1 MKFHHK
7 LWLNQLIQKI
17 QLSIQQ
23 LVGAHWGTKP
33 FLVQQSFFEGL
44 TILKLSSFSDNL
56 INLAY
61 LKLSL
66 KEECCIRSIPVSNHL
81 IASNMCKIYCVGTVG
96 LIYEN
101 IMLGRWKFW
110 LLSELLSTRFSIRNI
125 VKLPSLR
132 RLSIA
137 INFSS
142 KNLSWLKRIL
152 FRFNWRRYQSYQV
165 QF

>member
-1 MKFHHK
+1 M
-7 LWLNQLIQKI
+7 I

-66 KEECCIRSIPVSNHL
+66 KEECCIFID
-81 IASNMCKIYCVGTVG
+81 CVGTVG

-101 IMLGRWKFW
+101 TMFGR
-110 LLSELLSTRFSIRNI
+110 
-125 VKLPSLR
+125 
-132 RLSIA
+132 
-137 INFSS
+137 
-142 KNLSWLKRIL
+142 
-152 FRFNWRRYQSYQV
+152 
-165 QF
+165 